1 MSFCF
6 TERVLFPTMASLCV
20 KGHQHWEAQPI
31 MRQVLSQL
39 PLTFCIF
46 NSFHHTSTVS
56 SIVITAAF
64 EMLISYPVTNEFLS
78 WSLLLLSFLWKC
90 LLLRL
95 KYFKPL
101 NHDKF
106 NSERFELIIYNNT
119 YSCIWLLKVMSWFM
133 ANPRSWMG
141 IWHLS

>member
-1 MSFCF
+1 M
-6 TERVLFPTMASLCV
+6 LFSIMASLCV
-20 KGHQHWEAQPI
+20 KGHQHWEAQPV

-39 PLTFCIF
+39 PLTFGIF
-46 NSFHHTSTVS
+46 NSFHHSSTVS
-56 SIVITAAF
+56 FIVITVAF
-64 EMLISYPVTNEFLS
+64 EMLISNPVTDEFLS

-90 LLLRL
+90 LLLCL

-106 NSERFELIIYNNT
+106 NSEIFDLIIYNNI
-119 YSCIWLLKVMSWFM
+119 YSCIWLLKVMRWFI
-133 ANPRSWMG
+133 ANPRSWME